1 MSFKE
6 GTGLPGAFTSLRRR
20 APRFARLISVV
31 GLISACSGVEDS
43 AEKPA
48 CSLDALP
55 TVDDEYAPGAKLS
68 LVVQAVDAD
77 GDAVNGTKVYFLNVA
92 PSQVSFANG
101 AGELVFKDTKT
112 QKADGVNASGI
123 AEQSLTVNADA
134 VTGEAKLV
142 MGLIA
147 PCSSTPNDAVRTV
160 TLRIRAEA
168 AEDTE

>member
-6 GTGLPGAFTSLRRR
+6 GIGQRGIFTPLTYHV
-20 APRFARLISVV
+20 PRFARLLSVLGAV
-31 GLISACSGVEDS
+31 SACSGVEDPT
-43 AEKPA
+43 EKAA
-48 CSLDALP
+48 CSLDALL
-55 TVDDEYAPGAKLS
+55 TLDDEYAPGAKVS
-68 LVVQAVDAD
+68 LVVQAVDAE
-77 GDAVNGTKVYFLNVA
+77 GEAVNGTKVYFLNVA

-112 QKADGVNASGI
+112 QKADGVSASGI
-123 AEQSLTVNADA
+123 AEQSLTVNAEA

-160 TLRIRAEA
+160 TLRIKAEA